1 MKSLQSVFIIIVIN
15 TLIIIICSGEGLV
28 GCGSQASVWD
38 FWATTVSHCTGEC
51 VTLSLERS
59 SSVLEYCTL
68 HSECDTVQ
76 LRVQLNKCD
85 TVQLWVS
92 HSGERTFC
100 QTVTG
105 KDSPGNCAAVAATPL
120 RPCEYLD
127 NCDITVNHPPTLP
140 SSWKI
145 THLTMPCIF
154 CSRYSFLGS
163 PCPNWRFLTI
173 YAFLWILHVKCAP
186 NPKYNPGIF
195 VKLSISKCIFL

>member
-1 MKSLQSVFIIIVIN
+1 MGVGARHQSGTFGRRLCH
-15 TLIIIICSGEGLV
+15 TQSGEKLFCIGVLH
-28 GCGSQASVWD
+28 
-38 FWATTVSHCTGEC
+38 ATTPS
-51 VTLSLERS
+51 VTL
-59 SSVLEYCTL
+59 Y
-68 HSECDTVQ
+68 Q

-105 KDSPGNCAAVAATPL
+105 KDSPCNCAAVAATPL

-127 NCDITVNHPPTLP
+127 NCDSTVNHPPTLP

-145 THLTMPCIF
+145 TYLTMPCIF

-173 YAFLWILHVKCAP
+173 CISLNFVKCAP

-195 VKLSISKCIFL
+195 VKLSSQNVYFSHIKNCIFAKILHGCHCPS